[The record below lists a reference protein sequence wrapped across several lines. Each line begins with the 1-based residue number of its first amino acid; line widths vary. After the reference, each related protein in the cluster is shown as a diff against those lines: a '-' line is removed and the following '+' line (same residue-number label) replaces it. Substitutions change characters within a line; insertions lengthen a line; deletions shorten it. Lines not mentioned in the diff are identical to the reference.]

1 MEKVLLI
8 DGNSIMN
15 RAFYGIM
22 GNKMLTTKDGHY
34 TNAIY
39 GFLSIMFKNMEEV
52 EPTYMAIAFDSK
64 TAADTR
70 KKMYEGY
77 KKHRHAMPNELAEQ
91 MPVIKEILEAMNIKT
106 IEMADYEGDDILG
119 TLAKKFAHED
129 KDVYIL
135 SGDRD
140 LFQLIED
147 HITVRIPRTKMGKT
161 ETEIYTKEKVE
172 EEYGLEPIDLIEVK
186 ALMGDSS
193 DEIPGVPNVG
203 PKTGTSLIKQFKT
216 IANLYKALE
225 EGTVDLTSKLKD
237 TLIKNQDLAELS
249 KELGTINTKAPIKED
264 LEDVKIVDWDREKIA
279 EIFKRLN
286 FNRFIERFGL
296 DKEIN
301 VKKEAIKINVV
312 EKDVDELV
320 KDLNEAKD
328 ANDLAKDLNDLSKS
342 LDVTKNNDVEE
353 NDTGSKQTNG
363 IIDKNLI
370 FYFETTSSNDE
381 TRIIKKDILGIGIYE
396 KNENIIYTKL
406 NGKEDVLKLK
416 SIMEDAEINK
426 ISYNI
431 KEDYVLLKEYGIN
444 LMGIKYDADVAAY
457 ILNPTNTKHSI
468 KDIASQYL
476 DIDLDDLIPKK
487 EDMQLNMFDQ
497 VKDISNKEEV
507 GAYVYALNSL
517 YTITMQKMK
526 EDGSIKLFEEIEM
539 PLVRVLG
546 DMQFNGMFV
555 EKQELEKFGE
565 ELKDRLEKVKKEIYE
580 YAGEEFNINSTQ
592 QLGKILF
599 EKLKLTEPKKNK
611 KGYATDVETLEGIKH
626 EHPIVEK
633 VLGYRSLIKL
643 SSTYVD
649 GLIPFI
655 NPKDNR
661 IHAVFNQ
668 TITATG
674 RISCIDPNLQNLP
687 SHEGEGKNIKK
698 SFKAKDGYIYV
709 DADYSQIELR
719 VLAHIS
725 KDETMIEAFKNDEDI
740 HKQVASRVFGVPIT
754 KVTKEQRSN
763 AKAVNFGIIYG
774 ITAFG
779 LSQQLKI
786 GRKEAQNYIDNYL
799 KKYGG
804 IKIFMEDIVK
814 KAEEEGFVETAFG
827 RRRYVPELKSNNY
840 VVRQFGTRVAMN
852 TPIQGTAADIMKIAM
867 NKVFD
872 EIKNLDAKV
881 VLQVHDELILEVK
894 EDQKEQA
901 KEILKSSMEN
911 ATKLDVPLKVE
922 LSEGKTWFELK

>member
-52 EPTYMAIAFDSK
+52 KPSYMLIAFDSK
-64 TAADTR
+64 TAANTR

-77 KKHRHAMPNELAEQ
+77 KKHRHAMPEELAEQ
-91 MPVIKEILEAMNIKT
+91 MPVIKEVLNAMNIK
-106 IEMADYEGDDILG
+106 IVEMADYEGDDILG
-119 TLAKKFAHED
+119 TFAKKFARED

-140 LFQLIED
+140 IFQLIED

-161 ETEIYTKEKVE
+161 ETEIYTKAKVE
-172 EEYGLEPIDLIEVK
+172 EEYGLEPVDLIEVK

-225 EGTVDLTSKLKD
+225 DGTVDLTSKLKD

-249 KELGTINTKAPIKED
+249 KELGTINTNAPIKED
-264 LEDVKIVDWDREKIA
+264 LEDVKIVEWNREKVA
-279 EIFKRLN
+279 DIFKRLN

-296 DKEIN
+296 DKEIKA
-301 VKKEAIKINVV
+301 KKEAIKIDVI
-312 EKDVDELV
+312 EKNIDELV
-320 KDLNEAKD
+320 KE
-328 ANDLAKDLNDLSKS
+328 
-342 LDVTKNNDVEE
+342 V
-353 NDTGSKQTNG
+353 
-363 IIDKNLI
+363 DKTLI

-381 TRIIKKDILGIGIYE
+381 SRIIKKDILGIGIYG
-396 KNENIIYTKL
+396 KNGNIIYTKL
-406 NGKEDVLKLK
+406 NGKEDVLRLK
-416 SIMEDAEINK
+416 SLMEDADIGK

-444 LMGIKYDADVAAY
+444 MKGIKYDADVAAY
-457 ILNPTNTKHSI
+457 ILNPTNTKHNI

-476 DIDLDDLIPKK
+476 DIVLDDLIPKK
-487 EDMQLNMFDQ
+487 EDMQLNMFEQ

-517 YTITMQKMK
+517 YAITMQKMK

-555 EKQELEKFGE
+555 EKLEIEKIGK
-565 ELKDRLEKVKKEIYE
+565 ELKERLEKVKKEIYE

-611 KGYATDVETLEGIKH
+611 KGYSTAVETLEGIKN

-633 VLGYRSLIKL
+633 VLEYRGLIKL

-649 GLIPFI
+649 GLIIFI
-655 NPKDNR
+655 NPKDSR

-674 RISCIDPNLQNLP
+674 RISCTDPNLQNLP

-698 SFKAKDGYIYV
+698 SFKAKEGYVYI

-725 KDETMIEAFKNDEDI
+725 KDEAMIKAFNNDGDI
-740 HKQVASRVFGVPIT
+740 HREVASKVFGVPIT

-799 KKYGG
+799 KKYSG
-804 IKIFMEDIVK
+804 IKIFMEEIVK
-814 KAEEEGFVETAFG
+814 KASEEGLVETLFG

-872 EIKNLDAKV
+872 GIKDLDAKV

-894 EDQKEQA
+894 EEQKEQA

-911 ATKLDVPLKVE
+911 AAKLDVPLKVE

>member
-52 EPTYMAIAFDSK
+52 KPSYMLIAFDSK
-64 TAADTR
+64 TAANTR

-77 KKHRHAMPNELAEQ
+77 KKHRHAMPEELAEQ
-91 MPVIKEILEAMNIKT
+91 MPVIKEVLNAMNIK
-106 IEMADYEGDDILG
+106 IVEMADYEGDDILG
-119 TLAKKFAHED
+119 TFAKKFARED

-140 LFQLIED
+140 IFQLIED

-161 ETEIYTKEKVE
+161 ETEIYTKAKVE
-172 EEYGLEPIDLIEVK
+172 EEYGLEPVDLIEVK

-225 EGTVDLTSKLKD
+225 DGTVDLTSKLKD

-249 KELGTINTKAPIKED
+249 KELGTINTNAPIKED
-264 LEDVKIVDWDREKIA
+264 LEDVKIVEWNREKVA
-279 EIFKRLN
+279 DIFKRLN

-296 DKEIN
+296 DKEIK
-301 VKKEAIKINVV
+301 VKKEAIKINVI
-312 EKDVDELV
+312 EKNIDELV
-320 KDLNEAKD
+320 KE
-328 ANDLAKDLNDLSKS
+328 
-342 LDVTKNNDVEE
+342 V
-353 NDTGSKQTNG
+353 
-363 IIDKNLI
+363 DKTLI

-381 TRIIKKDILGIGIYE
+381 SKIIKKDILGIGIYG
-396 KNENIIYTKL
+396 KNGNIIYTKL

-416 SIMEDAEINK
+416 SLMENADIGK

-444 LMGIKYDADVAAY
+444 MKGIKYDADVAAY
-457 ILNPTNTKHSI
+457 ILNPTNTKHNI

-476 DIDLDDLIPKK
+476 DIVLDDLIPKK
-487 EDMQLNMFDQ
+487 EDMQLNMFEQ

-517 YTITMQKMK
+517 YAITMQKMK

-555 EKQELEKFGE
+555 EKLEIEKIGK
-565 ELKDRLEKVKKEIYE
+565 ELKERLEKVKKEIYE

-611 KGYATDVETLEGIKH
+611 KGYSTAVETLEGIKN

-633 VLGYRSLIKL
+633 VLEYRGLIKL

-649 GLIPFI
+649 GLIIFI
-655 NPKDNR
+655 NPKDSR

-674 RISCIDPNLQNLP
+674 RISCTDPNLQNLP

-698 SFKAKDGYIYV
+698 SFKAKEGYVYI

-725 KDETMIEAFKNDEDI
+725 KDEAMIKAFNNDGDI
-740 HKQVASRVFGVPIT
+740 HREVASKVFGVPIT

-799 KKYGG
+799 KKYSG
-804 IKIFMEDIVK
+804 IKIFMEEIVK
-814 KAEEEGFVETAFG
+814 KASEEGLVETLFG

-872 EIKNLDAKV
+872 GIKDLDAKV

-894 EDQKEQA
+894 EEQKEQA

-911 ATKLDVPLKVE
+911 AAKLDVPLKVE

>member
-52 EPTYMAIAFDSK
+52 KPSYMLIAFDSK
-64 TAADTR
+64 TAANTR

-77 KKHRHAMPNELAEQ
+77 KKHRHAMPEELAEQ
-91 MPVIKEILEAMNIKT
+91 MPVIKEVLNAMNIK
-106 IEMADYEGDDILG
+106 IVEMADYEGDDILG
-119 TLAKKFAHED
+119 TFAKKFARED

-140 LFQLIED
+140 IFQLIED

-161 ETEIYTKEKVE
+161 ETEIYTKAKVE
-172 EEYGLEPIDLIEVK
+172 EEYGLEPVDLIEVK

-225 EGTVDLTSKLKD
+225 DGTVDLTSKLKD

-249 KELGTINTKAPIKED
+249 KELGTINTNAPIKED
-264 LEDVKIVDWDREKIA
+264 LEDVKIVEWNREKVVD
-279 EIFKRLN
+279 IFKRLN

-296 DKEIN
+296 DKEIK
-301 VKKEAIKINVV
+301 VKKEAIKINVI
-312 EKDVDELV
+312 EKNIDELV
-320 KDLNEAKD
+320 KE
-328 ANDLAKDLNDLSKS
+328 
-342 LDVTKNNDVEE
+342 V
-353 NDTGSKQTNG
+353 
-363 IIDKNLI
+363 DKTLI

-381 TRIIKKDILGIGIYE
+381 SRIIKKDILGIGIYG
-396 KNENIIYTKL
+396 KNGNIIYTKL

-416 SIMEDAEINK
+416 SLMENADIGK

-444 LMGIKYDADVAAY
+444 MKGIKYDADVAAY
-457 ILNPTNTKHSI
+457 ILNPTNTKHNI

-476 DIDLDDLIPKK
+476 DIVLDDLIPKK
-487 EDMQLNMFDQ
+487 EDMQLNMFEQ

-517 YTITMQKMK
+517 YAITMQKMK

-555 EKQELEKFGE
+555 EKLEIEKIGK
-565 ELKDRLEKVKKEIYE
+565 ELKERLEKVKKEIYE

-611 KGYATDVETLEGIKH
+611 KGYSTAVETLEGIKN

-633 VLGYRSLIKL
+633 VLEYRGLIKL

-649 GLIPFI
+649 GLIIFI
-655 NPKDNR
+655 NPKDSR

-674 RISCIDPNLQNLP
+674 RISCTDPNLQNLP

-698 SFKAKDGYIYV
+698 SFKAKEGYVYI

-725 KDETMIEAFKNDEDI
+725 KDEAMIKAFNNDGDI
-740 HKQVASRVFGVPIT
+740 HREVASKVFGVPIT

-799 KKYGG
+799 KKYSG
-804 IKIFMEDIVK
+804 IKIFMEEIVK
-814 KAEEEGFVETAFG
+814 KASEEGLVETLFG

-872 EIKNLDAKV
+872 GIKDLDAKV

-894 EDQKEQA
+894 EEQKEQA

>member
-52 EPTYMAIAFDSK
+52 KPSYMLIAFDSK
-64 TAADTR
+64 TAANTR

-77 KKHRHAMPNELAEQ
+77 KKHRHAMPEELAEQ
-91 MPVIKEILEAMNIKT
+91 MPVIKEVLNAMNIK
-106 IEMADYEGDDILG
+106 IVEMADYEGDDILG
-119 TLAKKFAHED
+119 TFAKKFARED

-140 LFQLIED
+140 IFQLIED

-161 ETEIYTKEKVE
+161 ETEIYTKAKVE
-172 EEYGLEPIDLIEVK
+172 EEYGLEPVDLIEVK

-225 EGTVDLTSKLKD
+225 DGTVDLTSKLKD

-249 KELGTINTKAPIKED
+249 KELGTINTNAPIKED
-264 LEDVKIVDWDREKIA
+264 LEDVKIVEWNREKVVD
-279 EIFKRLN
+279 IFKRLN

-296 DKEIN
+296 DKEIKA
-301 VKKEAIKINVV
+301 KKEAIKIDVI
-312 EKDVDELV
+312 EKNIDELV
-320 KDLNEAKD
+320 KE
-328 ANDLAKDLNDLSKS
+328 
-342 LDVTKNNDVEE
+342 V
-353 NDTGSKQTNG
+353 
-363 IIDKNLI
+363 DKTLI

-381 TRIIKKDILGIGIYE
+381 SKIIKKDILGIGIYG
-396 KNENIIYTKL
+396 KNGNIIYTKL

-416 SIMEDAEINK
+416 SLMENADIGK

-444 LMGIKYDADVAAY
+444 MKGIKYDADVAAY
-457 ILNPTNTKHSI
+457 ILNPTNTKHNI

-476 DIDLDDLIPKK
+476 DIVLDDLIPKK
-487 EDMQLNMFDQ
+487 EDMQLNMFEQ

-517 YTITMQKMK
+517 YAITMQKMK

-555 EKQELEKFGE
+555 EKLEIEKIGK
-565 ELKDRLEKVKKEIYE
+565 ELKERLEKVKKEIYE

-611 KGYATDVETLEGIKH
+611 KGYSTAVETLEGIKN

-633 VLGYRSLIKL
+633 VLEYRGLIKL

-649 GLIPFI
+649 GLIIFI
-655 NPKDNR
+655 NPKDSR

-674 RISCIDPNLQNLP
+674 RISCTDPNLQNLP

-698 SFKAKDGYIYV
+698 SFKVKEGYVYI

-725 KDETMIEAFKNDEDI
+725 KDEAMIKAFNNDGDI
-740 HKQVASRVFGVPIT
+740 HREVASKVFGVPIT

-799 KKYGG
+799 KKYSG
-804 IKIFMEDIVK
+804 IKIFMEEIVK
-814 KAEEEGFVETAFG
+814 KASEEGFVETLFG

-872 EIKNLDAKV
+872 GIKDLDAKV

-894 EDQKEQA
+894 EEQKEQA

>member
-52 EPTYMAIAFDSK
+52 KPSYMLIAFDSK
-64 TAADTR
+64 TAANTR

-77 KKHRHAMPNELAEQ
+77 KKHRHAMPEELAEQ
-91 MPVIKEILEAMNIKT
+91 MPVIKEVLNAMNIK
-106 IEMADYEGDDILG
+106 IVEMADYEGDDILG
-119 TLAKKFAHED
+119 TFAKKFARED

-140 LFQLIED
+140 IFQLIED

-161 ETEIYTKEKVE
+161 ETEIYTKAKVE
-172 EEYGLEPIDLIEVK
+172 EEYGLEPVDLIEVK

-225 EGTVDLTSKLKD
+225 DGTVDLTSKLKD

-249 KELGTINTKAPIKED
+249 KELGTINTNAPIKED
-264 LEDVKIVDWDREKIA
+264 LEDVKIVEWNREKVVD
-279 EIFKRLN
+279 IFKRLN

-296 DKEIN
+296 DKEIKA
-301 VKKEAIKINVV
+301 KKEAIKIDVI
-312 EKDVDELV
+312 EKNIDELV
-320 KDLNEAKD
+320 KE
-328 ANDLAKDLNDLSKS
+328 
-342 LDVTKNNDVEE
+342 V
-353 NDTGSKQTNG
+353 
-363 IIDKNLI
+363 DKTLI

-381 TRIIKKDILGIGIYE
+381 SRIINKDILGIGIYG
-396 KNENIIYTKL
+396 KNGNIIYTKL

-416 SIMEDAEINK
+416 SLMENADIGK

-444 LMGIKYDADVAAY
+444 MKGIKYDADVAAY
-457 ILNPTNTKHSI
+457 ILNPTNTKHNI

-476 DIDLDDLIPKK
+476 DIVLDDLIPKK
-487 EDMQLNMFDQ
+487 EDMQLNMFEQ

-517 YTITMQKMK
+517 YAITMQKMK

-555 EKQELEKFGE
+555 EKLEIEKIGK
-565 ELKDRLEKVKKEIYE
+565 ELKERLEKVKKEIYE

-611 KGYATDVETLEGIKH
+611 KGYSTAVETLEGIKN

-633 VLGYRSLIKL
+633 VLEYRGLIKL

-649 GLIPFI
+649 GLIIFI
-655 NPKDNR
+655 NPKDSR

-674 RISCIDPNLQNLP
+674 RISCTDPNLQNLP

-698 SFKAKDGYIYV
+698 SFKAKEGYVYI

-725 KDETMIEAFKNDEDI
+725 KDEAMIKAFNNDGDI
-740 HKQVASRVFGVPIT
+740 HREVASKVFGVPIT

-799 KKYGG
+799 KKYSG
-804 IKIFMEDIVK
+804 IKIFMEEIVK
-814 KAEEEGFVETAFG
+814 KASEEGLVETLFG

-872 EIKNLDAKV
+872 GIKDLDAKV

-894 EDQKEQA
+894 EEQKEQA

>member
-77 KKHRHAMPNELAEQ
+77 KQHRHAMPNELAEQ
-91 MPVIKEILEAMNIKT
+91 MPVIKEVLTAMNIKI

-172 EEYGLEPIDLIEVK
+172 EEYGLDPIDLIEVK

-225 EGTVDLTSKLKD
+225 EGTVDLTLKLKD

-249 KELGTINTKAPIKED
+249 KELGTINTKAPIRED
-264 LEDVKIVDWDREKIA
+264 LEDVKIVDWDREKVA

-301 VKKEAIKINVV
+301 AKKEAIKINVI
-312 EKDVDELV
+312 EKDIDELV
-320 KDLNEAKD
+320 KDLNEA
-328 ANDLAKDLNDLSKS
+328 
-342 LDVTKNNDVEE
+342 
-353 NDTGSKQTNG
+353 
-363 IIDKNLI
+363 KNLI

-381 TRIIKKDILGIGIYE
+381 KRIIKKDILGIGIYE
-396 KNENIIYTKL
+396 KNGNIIYTKL

-416 SIMEDAEINK
+416 SIMEDADISK

-555 EKQELEKFGE
+555 EKQELEKFGK
-565 ELKDRLEKVKKEIYE
+565 ELKERLEKVKEEIYE

-633 VLGYRSLIKL
+633 VLEYRSLIKL

-674 RISCIDPNLQNLP
+674 RISCTDPNLQNLP

>member
-52 EPTYMAIAFDSK
+52 KPSYMLIAFDSK
-64 TAADTR
+64 TAANTR

-77 KKHRHAMPNELAEQ
+77 KKHRHAMPEELAEQ
-91 MPVIKEILEAMNIKT
+91 MPVIKEVLNAMNIK
-106 IEMADYEGDDILG
+106 IVEMADYEGDDILG
-119 TLAKKFAHED
+119 TFAKKFARED

-140 LFQLIED
+140 IFQLIED

-161 ETEIYTKEKVE
+161 ETEIYTKAKVE
-172 EEYGLEPIDLIEVK
+172 EEYGLEPVDLIEVK

-225 EGTVDLTSKLKD
+225 DGTVDLTSKLKD

-249 KELGTINTKAPIKED
+249 KELGTINTNAPIKED
-264 LEDVKIVDWDREKIA
+264 LEDVKIVEWNREKVVD
-279 EIFKRLN
+279 IFKRLN

-296 DKEIN
+296 DKEIKA
-301 VKKEAIKINVV
+301 KKEAIKINVI
-312 EKDVDELV
+312 EKNIDELV
-320 KDLNEAKD
+320 KE
-328 ANDLAKDLNDLSKS
+328 
-342 LDVTKNNDVEE
+342 V
-353 NDTGSKQTNG
+353 
-363 IIDKNLI
+363 DKTLI

-381 TRIIKKDILGIGIYE
+381 SRIIKKDILGIGIYG
-396 KNENIIYTKL
+396 KNGNIIYTKL

-416 SIMEDAEINK
+416 SLMENADIGK

-444 LMGIKYDADVAAY
+444 MKGIKYDADVAAY
-457 ILNPTNTKHSI
+457 ILNPTNTKHNI

-476 DIDLDDLIPKK
+476 DIVLDDLIPKK
-487 EDMQLNMFDQ
+487 EDMQLNMFEQ

-517 YTITMQKMK
+517 YAITMQKMK

-555 EKQELEKFGE
+555 EKLEIEKIGK
-565 ELKDRLEKVKKEIYE
+565 ELKERLEKVKKEIYE

-611 KGYATDVETLEGIKH
+611 KGYSTAVETLEGIKN

-633 VLGYRSLIKL
+633 VLEYRGLIKL

-649 GLIPFI
+649 GLIIFI
-655 NPKDNR
+655 NPKDSR

-674 RISCIDPNLQNLP
+674 RISCTDPNLQNLP

-698 SFKAKDGYIYV
+698 SFKAKEGYVYI

-725 KDETMIEAFKNDEDI
+725 KDEAMIKAFNNDGDI
-740 HKQVASRVFGVPIT
+740 HREVASKVFGVPIT

-799 KKYGG
+799 KKYSG
-804 IKIFMEDIVK
+804 IKIFMEEIVK
-814 KAEEEGFVETAFG
+814 KASEEGLVETLFG

-872 EIKNLDAKV
+872 GIKDLDAKV

-894 EDQKEQA
+894 EEQKEQA

-911 ATKLDVPLKVE
+911 AAKLDVPLKVE

>member
-22 GNKMLTTKDGHY
+22 GNKMLATKDGHY

-91 MPVIKEILEAMNIKT
+91 MPVIKEVLQDMNIKI

-119 TLAKKFAHED
+119 TLAKKFAHEG

-161 ETEIYTKEKVE
+161 ETEIYTKAKVE

-216 IANLYKALE
+216 IANLYKALQD
-225 EGTVDLTSKLKD
+225 GTVDLTSKLKD

-249 KELGTINTKAPIKED
+249 KKLGTINTKAPIKED
-264 LEDVKIVDWDREKIA
+264 LEDVKIVDWDREKVA
-279 EIFKRLN
+279 DIFKKLN

-296 DKEIN
+296 DKEIKA
-301 VKKEAIKINVV
+301 KKEAIKINVI
-312 EKDVDELV
+312 EKNIDELV
-320 KDLNEAKD
+320 QELNEAKNSD
-328 ANDLAKDLNDLSKS
+328 DLAENLAATKNSNDLAENLAA
-342 LDVTKNNDVEE
+342 TKNSD
-353 NDTGSKQTNG
+353 
-363 IIDKNLI
+363 LI
-370 FYFETTSSNDE
+370 FYFETSSSNDE
-381 TRIIKKDILGIGIYE
+381 SRIIKKDILGIGIYE
-396 KNENIIYTKL
+396 ENGNIIYTKL
-406 NGKEDVLKLK
+406 NGKDDVLKLK
-416 SIMEDAEINK
+416 SIMENKKVGK

-444 LMGIKYDADVAAY
+444 MQGIKYDADVAAY
-457 ILNPTNTKHSI
+457 ILNPTNTKHNI

-517 YTITMQKMK
+517 YSITMKKMQ

-555 EKQELEKFGE
+555 EKQEIEKFGK
-565 ELKDRLEKVKKEIYE
+565 ELKERLEKVKKEIYE

-633 VLGYRSLIKL
+633 VLEYRSLIKL

-649 GLIPFI
+649 GLIAFI
-655 NPKDNR
+655 NPKDSR

-674 RISCIDPNLQNLP
+674 RISCTDPNLQNLP

-698 SFKAKDGYIYV
+698 SFKAKDGYVYV

-725 KDETMIEAFKNDEDI
+725 KDETMIKAFNNDEDI
-740 HKQVASRVFGVPIT
+740 HREVASKVFGVPIT

-786 GRKEAQNYIDNYL
+786 GRKEAQNYINSYL

-804 IKIFMEDIVK
+804 IKEFMEGIVK
-814 KAEEEGFVETAFG
+814 KAEEEGFVETLFG

-872 EIKNLDAKV
+872 GIKDLDAKV

-894 EDQKEQA
+894 EEQKEQA
-901 KEILKSSMEN
+901 KQILQSSMEN
-911 ATKLDVPLKVE
+911 AAKLDVPLKVE
-922 LSEGKTWFELK
+922 LSEGKTWFDLK

>member
-22 GNKMLTTKDGHY
+22 GNKMLTTKDGTY

-39 GFLSIMFKNMEEV
+39 GFLSIMFKNIEEV

-64 TAADTR
+64 TAANVR
-70 KKMYEGY
+70 KNLYDGY
-77 KKHRHAMPNELAEQ
+77 KKHRHAMPEELAQQ
-91 MPVIKEILEAMNIKT
+91 MPIIKEILEAMNIKI

-119 TLAKKFAHED
+119 TLSKKFAKEN

-172 EEYGLEPIDLIEVK
+172 EEYGIEPIDLIEVK

-216 IANLYKALE
+216 IENLYKALE

-237 TLIKNQDLAELS
+237 TLIKNKDLAELS
-249 KELGTINTKAPIKED
+249 KELGTIKINAPIKED
-264 LEDVKIVDWDREKIA
+264 LGDIKIVEWDRKKVA
-279 EIFKRLN
+279 DIFKKLN
-286 FNRFIERFGL
+286 FNRFIDRFSL
-296 DKEIN
+296 NKELEE
-301 VKKEAIKINVV
+301 KRSEIKINVV
-312 EKDVDELV
+312 EKGID
-320 KDLNEAKD
+320 DLINEIKI
-328 ANDLAKDLNDLSKS
+328 LI
-342 LDVTKNNDVEE
+342 E
-353 NDTGSKQTNG
+353 
-363 IIDKNLI
+363 DKLI
-370 FYFETTSSNDE
+370 FYFETTASKDE
-381 TRIIKKDILGIGIYE
+381 SRIIKKDILGIGIYE
-396 KNENIIYTKL
+396 KNGNIIYTKL
-406 NGKEDVLKLK
+406 SNIEDILKLK
-416 SIMEDAEINK
+416 DIMENENISK

-444 LMGIKYDADVAAY
+444 IKGIKYDADVAAY
-457 ILNPTNTKHSI
+457 ILNPTNTKHTI
-468 KDIASQYL
+468 KDITIQYL
-476 DIDLDDLIPKK
+476 DIDLDELIPKK
-487 EDMQLNMFDQ
+487 EDTQLNFFEQ

-507 GAYVYALNSL
+507 GAYVYALNKL
-517 YTITMQKMK
+517 YDVTMEKMQN
-526 EDGSIKLFEEIEM
+526 DGSIKLFEEIEM
-539 PLVRVLG
+539 PLTYVLG

-555 EKQELEKFGE
+555 EKSELEKFGK
-565 ELKDRLEKVKKEIYE
+565 ELKERLSNLTKEIYDL
-580 YAGEEFNINSTQ
+580 AGEEFNVNSTQ

-611 KGYATDVETLEGIKH
+611 KGYATDVETLEGIKD
-626 EHPIVEK
+626 EHPIVQK
-633 VLGYRSLIKL
+633 VLDYRGLIKL

-674 RISCIDPNLQNLP
+674 RISCTDPNLQNLP
-687 SHEGEGKNIKK
+687 SHDGEGKNIKK
-698 SFKAKDGYIYV
+698 SFKAKEGYVFI

-719 VLAHIS
+719 VLSHIA

-740 HKQVASRVFGVPIT
+740 HKQVASKVFGVPMA
-754 KVTKEQRSN
+754 KVTKEQRSR

-799 KKYGG
+799 KKYSG
-804 IKIFMEDIVK
+804 IKIFMEDIVN
-814 KAEEEGFVETAFG
+814 KAKEEGFVETLFG

-872 EIKNLDAKV
+872 GIKDLNAKV

-894 EDQKEQA
+894 EEQKEKA
-901 KEILKSSMEN
+901 KEILKNSMEN
-911 ATKLDVPLKVE
+911 AVKLDVPLKVE
-922 LSEGKTWFELK
+922 LSEAKTWFDIK

>member
-22 GNKMLTTKDGHY
+22 GNKMLATKDGHY

-91 MPVIKEILEAMNIKT
+91 MPVIKEVLQDMNIKI

-161 ETEIYTKEKVE
+161 ETEIYTKAKVE

-216 IANLYKALE
+216 IANLYKALQD
-225 EGTVDLTSKLKD
+225 GTVDLTSKLKD

-249 KELGTINTKAPIKED
+249 KKLGTINTKAPIKED
-264 LEDVKIVDWDREKIA
+264 LEDVKIVDWDREKVA
-279 EIFKRLN
+279 DIFKKLN

-296 DKEIN
+296 DKEIKA
-301 VKKEAIKINVV
+301 KKEAIKINVI
-312 EKDVDELV
+312 EKNIDELV
-320 KDLNEAKD
+320 QELNEAKNSD
-328 ANDLAKDLNDLSKS
+328 DLAENLAATKNSNDLAENLAA
-342 LDVTKNNDVEE
+342 TKNSD
-353 NDTGSKQTNG
+353 
-363 IIDKNLI
+363 LI
-370 FYFETTSSNDE
+370 FYFETSSSNDE
-381 TRIIKKDILGIGIYE
+381 SRIIKKDILGIGIYE
-396 KNENIIYTKL
+396 ENGNIIYTKL
-406 NGKEDVLKLK
+406 NGKDDVLKLK
-416 SIMEDAEINK
+416 SIMENKKVGK

-444 LMGIKYDADVAAY
+444 MQGIKYDADVAAY
-457 ILNPTNTKHSI
+457 ILNPTNTKHNI

-476 DIDLDDLIPKK
+476 DIDLNDLIPKK

-517 YTITMQKMK
+517 YSITMKKMQ

-555 EKQELEKFGE
+555 EKQEIEKFGK
-565 ELKDRLEKVKKEIYE
+565 ELKERLEKVKKEIYD

-633 VLGYRSLIKL
+633 VLEYRSLIKL

-649 GLIPFI
+649 GLIAFI
-655 NPKDNR
+655 NPKDSR

-674 RISCIDPNLQNLP
+674 RISCTDPNLQNLP

-698 SFKAKDGYIYV
+698 SFKAKDGYVYV

-725 KDETMIEAFKNDEDI
+725 KDETMIKAFNNDEDI
-740 HKQVASRVFGVPIT
+740 HREVASKVFGVPIT

-786 GRKEAQNYIDNYL
+786 GRKEAQNYINSYL

-804 IKIFMEDIVK
+804 IKEFMEGIVK
-814 KAEEEGFVETAFG
+814 KAEEEGFVETLFG

-872 EIKNLDAKV
+872 GIKDLDAKV

-894 EDQKEQA
+894 EEQKEQA
-901 KEILKSSMEN
+901 KQILQSSMEN
-911 ATKLDVPLKVE
+911 AAKLDVPLKVE
-922 LSEGKTWFELK
+922 LSEGKTWFDLK

>member
-52 EPTYMAIAFDSK
+52 KPSYMLIAFDSK
-64 TAADTR
+64 TAANTR

-77 KKHRHAMPNELAEQ
+77 KKHRHAMPEELAEQ
-91 MPVIKEILEAMNIKT
+91 MPVIKEVLNAMNIK
-106 IEMADYEGDDILG
+106 IVEMADYEGDDILG
-119 TLAKKFAHED
+119 TFAKKFARED

-140 LFQLIED
+140 IFQLIED

-161 ETEIYTKEKVE
+161 ETEIYTKAKIE
-172 EEYGLEPIDLIEVK
+172 EEYGLEPVDLIEVK

-225 EGTVDLTSKLKD
+225 DGTVDLTSKLKD

-249 KELGTINTKAPIKED
+249 KELGTINTNAPIKED
-264 LEDVKIVDWDREKIA
+264 LEDVKIVEWNREKVVD
-279 EIFKRLN
+279 IFKRLN

-296 DKEIN
+296 DKEIKA
-301 VKKEAIKINVV
+301 KKEAIKIDVI
-312 EKDVDELV
+312 EKNIDELV
-320 KDLNEAKD
+320 KE
-328 ANDLAKDLNDLSKS
+328 
-342 LDVTKNNDVEE
+342 V
-353 NDTGSKQTNG
+353 
-363 IIDKNLI
+363 DKTLI

-381 TRIIKKDILGIGIYE
+381 SRIIKKDIFGIGIYG
-396 KNENIIYTKL
+396 KNGNIIYTKL

-416 SIMEDAEINK
+416 SLMENADIGK

-444 LMGIKYDADVAAY
+444 MKGIKYDADVAAY
-457 ILNPTNTKHSI
+457 ILNPTNTKHNI

-476 DIDLDDLIPKK
+476 DIVLDDLIPKK
-487 EDMQLNMFDQ
+487 EDMQLNMFEQ

-517 YTITMQKMK
+517 YAITMQKMK

-555 EKQELEKFGE
+555 EKLEIEKIGK
-565 ELKDRLEKVKKEIYE
+565 ELKERLEKVKKEIYE

-611 KGYATDVETLEGIKH
+611 KGYSTAVETLEGIKN

-633 VLGYRSLIKL
+633 VLEYRGLIKL

-649 GLIPFI
+649 GLIIFI
-655 NPKDNR
+655 NPKDSR

-674 RISCIDPNLQNLP
+674 RISCTDPNLQNLP

-698 SFKAKDGYIYV
+698 SFKAKEGYVYI

-725 KDETMIEAFKNDEDI
+725 KDEAMIKAFNNDGDI
-740 HKQVASRVFGVPIT
+740 HREVASKVFGVPIT

-799 KKYGG
+799 KKYSG
-804 IKIFMEDIVK
+804 IKIFMEEIVK
-814 KAEEEGFVETAFG
+814 KASEEGFVETLFG

-872 EIKNLDAKV
+872 GIKDLDAKV

-894 EDQKEQA
+894 EEQKEQA

>member
-22 GNKMLTTKDGHY
+22 GNKMLATKDGHY

-91 MPVIKEILEAMNIKT
+91 MPVIKEVLQDMNIKI

-119 TLAKKFAHED
+119 TLAKKFAHEG

-161 ETEIYTKEKVE
+161 ETEIYTKAKVE

-216 IANLYKALE
+216 IANLYKALQD
-225 EGTVDLTSKLKD
+225 GTVDLTSKLKD

-249 KELGTINTKAPIKED
+249 KKLGTINTKAPIKED
-264 LEDVKIVDWDREKIA
+264 LEDVKIVDWDREKVA
-279 EIFKRLN
+279 DIFKKLN

-296 DKEIN
+296 DKEIKA
-301 VKKEAIKINVV
+301 KKEAIKINVI
-312 EKDVDELV
+312 EKNIDELV
-320 KDLNEAKD
+320 QELNEAKNSD
-328 ANDLAKDLNDLSKS
+328 DLAENLAATKNSNDLAENLAA
-342 LDVTKNNDVEE
+342 TKNSD
-353 NDTGSKQTNG
+353 
-363 IIDKNLI
+363 LI
-370 FYFETTSSNDE
+370 FYFETSSSNDE
-381 TRIIKKDILGIGIYE
+381 SRIIKKDILGIGIYE
-396 KNENIIYTKL
+396 ENGNIIYTKL
-406 NGKEDVLKLK
+406 NGKDDVLKLK
-416 SIMEDAEINK
+416 SIMENKKVGK

-444 LMGIKYDADVAAY
+444 MQGIKYDADVAAY
-457 ILNPTNTKHSI
+457 ILNPTNTKHNI

-517 YTITMQKMK
+517 YSITMKKMQ

-555 EKQELEKFGE
+555 EKQEIEKFGKE
-565 ELKDRLEKVKKEIYE
+565 RLEKVKKEIYE

-633 VLGYRSLIKL
+633 VLEYRSLIKL

-649 GLIPFI
+649 GLIAFI
-655 NPKDNR
+655 NPKDSR

-674 RISCIDPNLQNLP
+674 RISCTDPNLQNLP

-698 SFKAKDGYIYV
+698 SFKAKDGYVYV

-725 KDETMIEAFKNDEDI
+725 KDETMIKAFNNDEDI
-740 HKQVASRVFGVPIT
+740 HREVASKVFGVPIT

-804 IKIFMEDIVK
+804 IKTFMDNIVK
-814 KAEEEGFVETAFG
+814 KAEEEGFVETLFG

-872 EIKNLDAKV
+872 GIKDLDAKV

-894 EDQKEQA
+894 EEQKEQA
-901 KEILKSSMEN
+901 KQILQSSMEN
-911 ATKLDVPLKVE
+911 AAKLDVPLKVE

>member
-8 DGNSIMN
+8 DGNSMMN

-22 GNKMLTTKDGHY
+22 GNKMLTTKDGTY

-39 GFLSIMFKNMEEV
+39 GFLSIMFKNIEEV

-64 TAADTR
+64 TAANVR
-70 KKMYEGY
+70 KNLYDGY
-77 KKHRHAMPNELAEQ
+77 KKHRHAMPEELAQQ
-91 MPVIKEILEAMNIKT
+91 MPIIKEILEAMNIKI

-119 TLAKKFAHED
+119 TLSKKFAKEN

-216 IANLYKALE
+216 IENLYKALE

-237 TLIKNQDLAELS
+237 TLIKNKDLAELS
-249 KELGTINTKAPIKED
+249 KELGTIKINAPIKED
-264 LEDVKIVDWDREKIA
+264 LEAIKIVEWDRKKVA
-279 EIFKRLN
+279 DIFKKLN
-286 FNRFIERFGL
+286 FNRFIDRFSL
-296 DKEIN
+296 NKELEE
-301 VKKEAIKINVV
+301 KKSEIKINVV
-312 EKDVDELV
+312 EKGID
-320 KDLNEAKD
+320 DLINEIKI
-328 ANDLAKDLNDLSKS
+328 LI
-342 LDVTKNNDVEE
+342 E
-353 NDTGSKQTNG
+353 
-363 IIDKNLI
+363 DKLI
-370 FYFETTSSNDE
+370 FYFETTASKDE
-381 TRIIKKDILGIGIYE
+381 SRIIKKDILGIGIYE
-396 KNENIIYTKL
+396 KNGNIIYTKL
-406 NGKEDVLKLK
+406 SNAQDILKLK
-416 SIMEDAEINK
+416 DIMENESISK

-444 LMGIKYDADVAAY
+444 IKGIKYDADVASY
-457 ILNPTNTKHSI
+457 ILNPTNTKHTI
-468 KDIASQYL
+468 KDIAMQYL
-476 DIDLDDLIPKK
+476 DIDLDELIPKK
-487 EDMQLNMFDQ
+487 EDTQLNIFEQ

-507 GAYVYALNSL
+507 GAYVYALNKL
-517 YTITMQKMK
+517 YDVTMEKMQN
-526 EDGSIKLFEEIEM
+526 DGSIKLFEEIEM
-539 PLVRVLG
+539 PLTYVLG

-555 EKQELEKFGE
+555 EKSELEKFGK
-565 ELKDRLEKVKKEIYE
+565 ELKERLSNLTKDIYDL
-580 YAGEEFNINSTQ
+580 AGEEFNVNSTQ

-611 KGYATDVETLEGIKH
+611 KGYATDVETLEGIKD
-626 EHPIVEK
+626 EHPIVQK
-633 VLGYRSLIKL
+633 VLEYRGLIKL

-674 RISCIDPNLQNLP
+674 RISCTDPNLQNLP

-698 SFKAKDGYIYV
+698 SFKAKEGYVFV

-719 VLAHIS
+719 VLSHIA

-740 HKQVASRVFGVPIT
+740 HKQVASKVFGVPMA
-754 KVTKEQRSN
+754 KVTKEQRSR

-799 KKYGG
+799 KKYSG
-804 IKIFMEDIVK
+804 IKIFMEDIVN
-814 KAEEEGFVETAFG
+814 KAKEEGFVETLFG

-872 EIKNLDAKV
+872 GIKDLDAKV

-894 EDQKEQA
+894 EEQKEKA
-901 KEILKSSMEN
+901 KEILKNSMEN
-911 ATKLDVPLKVE
+911 AVKLDVPLKVE
-922 LSEGKTWFELK
+922 LSEAKTWFDIK

>member
-52 EPTYMAIAFDSK
+52 KPSYMLIAFDSK
-64 TAADTR
+64 TAANTR

-77 KKHRHAMPNELAEQ
+77 KKHRHAMPEELAEQ
-91 MPVIKEILEAMNIKT
+91 MPVIKEVLNAMNIK
-106 IEMADYEGDDILG
+106 IVEMADYEGDDILG
-119 TLAKKFAHED
+119 TFAKKFARED

-140 LFQLIED
+140 IFQLIED

-161 ETEIYTKEKVE
+161 ETEIYTKAKVE
-172 EEYGLEPIDLIEVK
+172 EEYGLEPVDLIEVK

-225 EGTVDLTSKLKD
+225 DGTVDLTSKLKD

-249 KELGTINTKAPIKED
+249 KELGTINTNAPIKED
-264 LEDVKIVDWDREKIA
+264 LEDVKIVEWNREKVVD
-279 EIFKRLN
+279 IFKRLN

-296 DKEIN
+296 DKEIKA
-301 VKKEAIKINVV
+301 KKEAIKINVI
-312 EKDVDELV
+312 EKNIDELV
-320 KDLNEAKD
+320 KE
-328 ANDLAKDLNDLSKS
+328 
-342 LDVTKNNDVEE
+342 V
-353 NDTGSKQTNG
+353 
-363 IIDKNLI
+363 DKTLI

-381 TRIIKKDILGIGIYE
+381 SRIINKDILGIGIYG
-396 KNENIIYTKL
+396 KNGNIIYTKL

-416 SIMEDAEINK
+416 SLMENADIGK

-444 LMGIKYDADVAAY
+444 MKSIKYDADVAAY
-457 ILNPTNTKHSI
+457 ILNPTNTKHNI

-476 DIDLDDLIPKK
+476 DIVLDDLIPKK
-487 EDMQLNMFDQ
+487 EDMQLNMFEQ

-517 YTITMQKMK
+517 YAITMQKMK

-555 EKQELEKFGE
+555 EKLEIEKIGK
-565 ELKDRLEKVKKEIYE
+565 ELKERLEKVKKEIYE

-611 KGYATDVETLEGIKH
+611 KGYSTAVETLEGIKN

-633 VLGYRSLIKL
+633 VLEYRGLIKL

-649 GLIPFI
+649 GLIIFI
-655 NPKDNR
+655 NPKDSR

-674 RISCIDPNLQNLP
+674 RISCTDPNLQNLP

-698 SFKAKDGYIYV
+698 SFKAKEGYVYI

-725 KDETMIEAFKNDEDI
+725 KDEAMIKAFNNDGDI
-740 HKQVASRVFGVPIT
+740 HREVASKVFGVPIT

-799 KKYGG
+799 KKYSG
-804 IKIFMEDIVK
+804 IKIFMEEIVK
-814 KAEEEGFVETAFG
+814 KASEEGLVETLFG

-872 EIKNLDAKV
+872 GIKDLDAKV

-894 EDQKEQA
+894 EEQKEQA

-911 ATKLDVPLKVE
+911 AAKLDVPLKVE

>member
-52 EPTYMAIAFDSK
+52 EPTYMLIAFDSK

-77 KKHRHAMPNELAEQ
+77 KKHRHSMPNELAEQ
-91 MPVIKEILEAMNIKT
+91 MPIIKEILTAMNIKV
-106 IEMADYEGDDILG
+106 IEMPDYEGDDILG
-119 TLAKKFAHED
+119 TLAKRFAHKD

-216 IANLYKALE
+216 IANLYKALH
-225 EGTVDLTSKLKD
+225 EGTIELTSKLKD

-249 KELGTINTKAPIKED
+249 KELGTININAPIKED
-264 LEDVKIVDWDREKIA
+264 LEDVKIVDWDREKVA
-279 EIFKRLN
+279 EIFKRIN
-286 FNRFIERFGL
+286 FNRFIERFNL

-301 VKKEAIKINVV
+301 AKKEAIKINVI
-312 EKDVDELV
+312 EKSIDELV
-320 KDLNEAKD
+320 SFID
-328 ANDLAKDLNDLSKS
+328 
-342 LDVTKNNDVEE
+342 E
-353 NDTGSKQTNG
+353 N
-363 IIDKNLI
+363 LV
-370 FYFETTSSNDE
+370 FYLETTSSNDE
-381 TRIIKKDILGIGIYE
+381 SRIIKKDILGIGIYE
-396 KNENIIYTKL
+396 KNGNIIYTKL
-406 NGKEDVLKLK
+406 NGKEDILKLK
-416 SIMEDAEINK
+416 NVMENKSINK

-431 KEDYVLLKEYGIN
+431 KEDYVLLKEYEIN
-444 LMGIKYDADVAAY
+444 MQGIKYDADIAVY
-457 ILNPTNTKHSI
+457 ILNPTNTKHNI

-487 EDMQLNMFDQ
+487 EDMQLNMFEQ

-507 GAYVYALNSL
+507 GAFVYALNSL
-517 YTITMQKMK
+517 YTITMKKMR

-546 DMQFNGMFV
+546 DMQFNGMKTQ
-555 EKQELEKFGE
+555 KQEIENFGK
-565 ELKDRLEKVKKEIYE
+565 ELKERLEKVKKEIYE

-633 VLGYRSLIKL
+633 VLEYRSLIKL

-649 GLIPFI
+649 GLIVFI
-655 NPKDNR
+655 NPKDSR

-674 RISCIDPNLQNLP
+674 RISCTDPNLQNLP

-698 SFKAKDGYIYV
+698 SFKAKEGYVYI

-725 KDETMIEAFKNDEDI
+725 KDETMIKAFKNDEDI
-740 HKQVASRVFGVPIT
+740 HREVASKVFGVPIT

-786 GRKEAQNYIDNYL
+786 GRKEAQSYIDNYL

-804 IKIFMEDIVK
+804 IKEFMDGIVK
-814 KAEEEGFVETAFG
+814 KAEEEGFVETLFG

-872 EIKNLDAKV
+872 GLKGLDAKV

-894 EDQKEQA
+894 EEQKEKA

-911 ATKLDVPLKVE
+911 AVKLDVPLKVE

>member
-8 DGNSIMN
+8 DGNSMMN

-22 GNKMLTTKDGHY
+22 GNKMLTTKDGTY

-39 GFLSIMFKNMEEV
+39 GFLSIMFKNIEEV

-64 TAADTR
+64 TAANVR
-70 KKMYEGY
+70 KNLYDGY
-77 KKHRHAMPNELAEQ
+77 KKHRHAMPEELAQQ
-91 MPVIKEILEAMNIKT
+91 MPIIKEILNDMNIKI

-119 TLAKKFAHED
+119 TLAKKFAKEN

-140 LFQLIED
+140 LFQLIEE

-216 IANLYKALE
+216 VANLYKALE

-237 TLIKNQDLAELS
+237 TLIKNKDLAELS
-249 KELGTINTKAPIKED
+249 KELGTIKINAPIKED
-264 LEDVKIVDWDREKIA
+264 LEDVKIVDWDRTKVA
-279 EIFKRLN
+279 EIFKKLN
-286 FNRFIERFGL
+286 FNRFIDRFNL
-296 DKEIN
+296 NKELEE
-301 VKKEAIKINVV
+301 KKSEIKINVI
-312 EKDVDELV
+312 EKSIDELI
-320 KDLNEAKD
+320 KEIKTLI
-328 ANDLAKDLNDLSKS
+328 
-342 LDVTKNNDVEE
+342 EE
-353 NDTGSKQTNG
+353 K
-363 IIDKNLI
+363 LI
-370 FYFETTSSNDE
+370 FYFETTPSNDE
-381 TRIIKKDILGIGIYE
+381 SRIIKKDILGIGIYE
-396 KNENIIYTKL
+396 KNGNIIYTKL
-406 NGKEDVLKLK
+406 SNREDVLKLK
-416 SIMEDAEINK
+416 DIMEDESISK

-444 LMGIKYDADVAAY
+444 LKGIKYDADVSAY
-457 ILNPTNTKHSI
+457 ILNPTNTKHTI
-468 KDIASQYL
+468 KDIANQYL
-476 DIDLDDLIPKK
+476 YIDLDELIPKK
-487 EDMQLNMFDQ
+487 EDTQLNIFEQ

-507 GAYVYALNSL
+507 GAYVYALNKL
-517 YTITMQKMK
+517 YSVTMEKMK
-526 EDGSIKLFEEIEM
+526 SDGSIKLFEEIEM
-539 PLVRVLG
+539 PLIYVLG
-546 DMQFNGMFV
+546 DMQFNGMYV
-555 EKQELEKFGE
+555 EKSELEKFGK
-565 ELKDRLEKVKKEIYE
+565 ELKERLNITKTEIYE
-580 YAGEEFNINSTQ
+580 LAGEEFNVNSTQ

-611 KGYATDVETLEGIKH
+611 KGYATDVETLEGIKD
-626 EHPIVEK
+626 EHPIVQK
-633 VLGYRSLIKL
+633 VLDYRSLTKL
-643 SSTYVD
+643 NSTYVD

-655 NPKDNR
+655 NPKDNK

-674 RISCIDPNLQNLP
+674 RISCTEPNLQNIP

-698 SFKAKDGYIYV
+698 SFKAKEGYVFI

-719 VLAHIS
+719 VLSHIA

-740 HKQVASRVFGVPIT
+740 HKQVASKVFGVPMA
-754 KVTKEQRSN
+754 KVTKEQRSR

-799 KKYGG
+799 KKYSG
-804 IKIFMEDIVK
+804 IKTFMEDIVK
-814 KAEEEGFVETAFG
+814 KAEEEGFVETLFG
-827 RRRYVPELKSNNY
+827 RRRYVPELKSKNY

-867 NKVFD
+867 NKVFTG
-872 EIKNLDAKV
+872 IKDLDAKV
-881 VLQVHDELILEVK
+881 VLQVHDELVLEVK
-894 EDQKEQA
+894 EEQKEKA
-901 KEILKSSMEN
+901 KEILQSSMEN
-911 ATKLDVPLKVE
+911 AVKLDVPLKVE

>member
-52 EPTYMAIAFDSK
+52 KPSYMLIAFDSK
-64 TAADTR
+64 TAANTR

-77 KKHRHAMPNELAEQ
+77 KKHRHAMPEELAEQ
-91 MPVIKEILEAMNIKT
+91 MPVIKEVLNAMNIK
-106 IEMADYEGDDILG
+106 IVEMADYEGDDILG
-119 TLAKKFAHED
+119 TFAKKFARED

-140 LFQLIED
+140 IFQLIED

-161 ETEIYTKEKVE
+161 ETEIYTKAKVE
-172 EEYGLEPIDLIEVK
+172 EEYGLEPVDLIEVK

-225 EGTVDLTSKLKD
+225 DGTVDLTSKLKD

-249 KELGTINTKAPIKED
+249 KELGTINTNAPIKED
-264 LEDVKIVDWDREKIA
+264 LEDVKIVEWNREKVVD
-279 EIFKRLN
+279 IFKRLN

-296 DKEIN
+296 DKEIK
-301 VKKEAIKINVV
+301 VKKEAIKINVI
-312 EKDVDELV
+312 EKNIDELV
-320 KDLNEAKD
+320 KE
-328 ANDLAKDLNDLSKS
+328 
-342 LDVTKNNDVEE
+342 V
-353 NDTGSKQTNG
+353 
-363 IIDKNLI
+363 DKTLI

-381 TRIIKKDILGIGIYE
+381 SRIINKDILGIGIYG
-396 KNENIIYTKL
+396 KNGNIIYTKL
-406 NGKEDVLKLK
+406 KGKEDVLKLK
-416 SIMEDAEINK
+416 SLMEDADIGK

-444 LMGIKYDADVAAY
+444 MKGIKYDADVAAY
-457 ILNPTNTKHSI
+457 ILNPTNTKHNI

-476 DIDLDDLIPKK
+476 DIVLDDLIPKK
-487 EDMQLNMFDQ
+487 EDMQLNMFEQ

-517 YTITMQKMK
+517 YAITMQKMK

-555 EKQELEKFGE
+555 EKLEIEKIGK
-565 ELKDRLEKVKKEIYE
+565 ELKERLEKVKKEIYE

-611 KGYATDVETLEGIKH
+611 KGYSTAVETLEGIKN

-633 VLGYRSLIKL
+633 VLEYRGLIKL

-649 GLIPFI
+649 GLIIFI
-655 NPKDNR
+655 NPKDSR

-674 RISCIDPNLQNLP
+674 RISCTDPNLQNLP

-698 SFKAKDGYIYV
+698 SFKAKEGYVYI

-725 KDETMIEAFKNDEDI
+725 KDEAMIKAFNNDGDI
-740 HKQVASRVFGVPIT
+740 HREVASKVFGVPIT

-799 KKYGG
+799 KKYSG
-804 IKIFMEDIVK
+804 IKIFMEEIVK
-814 KAEEEGFVETAFG
+814 KASEEGFVETLFG

-872 EIKNLDAKV
+872 GIKDLDAKV

-894 EDQKEQA
+894 EEQKEQA

-911 ATKLDVPLKVE
+911 AAKLDVPLKVE

>member
-8 DGNSIMN
+8 DGNSMMN

-22 GNKMLTTKDGHY
+22 GNKMLTTKDGTY
-34 TNAIY
+34 TNAVY
-39 GFLSIMFKNMEEV
+39 GFLSIMFKNIEEV

-64 TAADTR
+64 TAANVR
-70 KKMYEGY
+70 KNLYDGY
-77 KKHRHAMPNELAEQ
+77 KKHRHAMPEELAQQ
-91 MPVIKEILEAMNIKT
+91 MPIIKEILNAMNIKI

-119 TLAKKFAHED
+119 TLSKRFAKEN

-225 EGTVDLTSKLKD
+225 EGTVELTSKLKD
-237 TLIKNQDLAELS
+237 TLIKNKDLAELS
-249 KELGTINTKAPIKED
+249 KELGTIKINAPIKED
-264 LEDVKIVDWDREKIA
+264 LEDIKIIEWDRDKVA
-279 EIFKRLN
+279 DIFKKLN
-286 FNRFIERFGL
+286 FNRFIERFSL
-296 DKEIN
+296 NKELEE
-301 VKKEAIKINVV
+301 KKAEIKINVI
-312 EKDVDELV
+312 EKSIDDLV
-320 KDLNEAKD
+320 KEIKTLIE
-328 ANDLAKDLNDLSKS
+328 
-342 LDVTKNNDVEE
+342 
-353 NDTGSKQTNG
+353 
-363 IIDKNLI
+363 DKLI
-370 FYFETTSSNDE
+370 FYFETKASNDE
-381 TRIIKKDILGIGIYE
+381 SRIIKKDILGIGIYE
-396 KNENIIYTKL
+396 KNGNIIYTKL
-406 NGKEDVLKLK
+406 FNKEDVLKLK
-416 SIMEDAEINK
+416 DIMEDESISK

-444 LMGIKYDADVAAY
+444 LKGIKYDADVASY
-457 ILNPTNTKHSI
+457 ILNPTNTKHTI
-468 KDIASQYL
+468 KDIAMQYL
-476 DIDLDDLIPKK
+476 DIDLDELIPKK
-487 EDMQLNMFDQ
+487 EDTQLNIFEQ

-507 GAYVYALNSL
+507 GAYVYALNKL
-517 YTITMQKMK
+517 YSVTMERMQS
-526 EDGSIKLFEEIEM
+526 DGSIKLFEEIEM
-539 PLVRVLG
+539 PLTYVLG

-555 EKQELEKFGE
+555 EKSELEKFGK
-565 ELKDRLEKVKKEIYE
+565 ELKERLSNITKEIYVL
-580 YAGEEFNINSTQ
+580 AGEEFNINSTQ

-611 KGYATDVETLEGIKH
+611 KGYATDVETLEGIKD
-626 EHPIVEK
+626 EHPIVQK
-633 VLGYRSLIKL
+633 VLEYRSLTKL
-643 SSTYVD
+643 NSTYVE
-649 GLIPFI
+649 GLISFI

-674 RISCIDPNLQNLP
+674 RISCTDPNLQNLP

-698 SFKAKDGYIYV
+698 SFKAKEGYVFI

-719 VLAHIS
+719 VLSHIA

-740 HKQVASRVFGVPIT
+740 HKQVASKVFGVPMS
-754 KVTKEQRSN
+754 KVTKEQRSR

-799 KKYGG
+799 KKYSG
-804 IKIFMEDIVK
+804 IKIFMEDIVN
-814 KAEEEGFVETAFG
+814 KAKEEGFVETLFG

-867 NKVFD
+867 NKVYD
-872 EIKNLDAKV
+872 GIKKLDAKV
-881 VLQVHDELILEVK
+881 VLQVHDELVLEVK
-894 EDQKEQA
+894 EEQKEKA
-901 KEILKSSMEN
+901 KEILKNSMEN
-911 ATKLDVPLKVE
+911 ATTLEVPLKVE
-922 LSEGKTWFELK
+922 LSEGKTWFDIK

>member
-8 DGNSIMN
+8 DGNSMMN

-22 GNKMLTTKDGHY
+22 GNKMLTTKDGTY

-39 GFLSIMFKNMEEV
+39 GFLSIMFKNIEEV

-64 TAADTR
+64 TAANVR
-70 KKMYEGY
+70 KNLYDGY
-77 KKHRHAMPNELAEQ
+77 KKHRHAMPEELAQQ
-91 MPVIKEILEAMNIKT
+91 MPIIKEILNDMNIKI

-119 TLAKKFAHED
+119 TLAKKFAKEN

-140 LFQLIED
+140 LFQLIEE

-216 IANLYKALE
+216 VANLYKALE

-237 TLIKNQDLAELS
+237 TLIKNKDLAELS
-249 KELGTINTKAPIKED
+249 KELGTIKINAPIKED
-264 LEDVKIVDWDREKIA
+264 LEDVKIVDWDRTKVA
-279 EIFKRLN
+279 EIFKKLN
-286 FNRFIERFGL
+286 FNRFIDRFNL
-296 DKEIN
+296 NKELEE
-301 VKKEAIKINVV
+301 KKSEIKINVI
-312 EKDVDELV
+312 EKSIDELI
-320 KDLNEAKD
+320 KEIKTLI
-328 ANDLAKDLNDLSKS
+328 
-342 LDVTKNNDVEE
+342 EE
-353 NDTGSKQTNG
+353 K
-363 IIDKNLI
+363 LI
-370 FYFETTSSNDE
+370 FYFETTPSNDE
-381 TRIIKKDILGIGIYE
+381 SRIIKKDILGIGIYE
-396 KNENIIYTKL
+396 KNGNIIYTKL
-406 NGKEDVLKLK
+406 SNREDVLKLK
-416 SIMEDAEINK
+416 DIMEDESISK

-444 LMGIKYDADVAAY
+444 LKGIKYDADVSAY
-457 ILNPTNTKHSI
+457 ILNPTNTKHTI
-468 KDIASQYL
+468 KDIANQYL
-476 DIDLDDLIPKK
+476 YIDLDELIPKK
-487 EDMQLNMFDQ
+487 EDTQLNIFEQ

-507 GAYVYALNSL
+507 GAYVYALNKL
-517 YTITMQKMK
+517 YSVTMEKMK
-526 EDGSIKLFEEIEM
+526 SDGSIKLFEEIEM
-539 PLVRVLG
+539 PLIYVLG
-546 DMQFNGMFV
+546 DMQFNGMYV
-555 EKQELEKFGE
+555 EKSELEKFGK
-565 ELKDRLEKVKKEIYE
+565 ELKERLNITKTEIYE
-580 YAGEEFNINSTQ
+580 LAGEEFNVNSTQ

-611 KGYATDVETLEGIKH
+611 KGYATDVETLEGIKD
-626 EHPIVEK
+626 EHPIVQK
-633 VLGYRSLIKL
+633 VLDYRSLTKL
-643 SSTYVD
+643 NSTYVD

-655 NPKDNR
+655 NPKDNK

-674 RISCIDPNLQNLP
+674 RISCTEPNLQNIP

-698 SFKAKDGYIYV
+698 SFKAKEGYVFI

-719 VLAHIS
+719 VLSHIA

-740 HKQVASRVFGVPIT
+740 HKQVASKVFGVPMA
-754 KVTKEQRSN
+754 KVTKEQRSR

-799 KKYGG
+799 KKYSG
-804 IKIFMEDIVK
+804 IKTFMEDIVK
-814 KAEEEGFVETAFG
+814 KAEEEGFVETLFG
-827 RRRYVPELKSNNY
+827 RRRYVPELKSKNY

-867 NKVFD
+867 NKVFTG
-872 EIKNLDAKV
+872 IKDLDAKV
-881 VLQVHDELILEVK
+881 VLQVHDELVLEV
-894 EDQKEQA
+894 EEEQKEKA
-901 KEILKSSMEN
+901 KEILQSSMEN
-911 ATKLDVPLKVE
+911 AVKLDVPLKVE

>member
-52 EPTYMAIAFDSK
+52 KPSYMLIAFDSK
-64 TAADTR
+64 TAANTR

-77 KKHRHAMPNELAEQ
+77 KKHRHAMPEELAEQ
-91 MPVIKEILEAMNIKT
+91 MPVIKEVLNAMNIK
-106 IEMADYEGDDILG
+106 IVEMADYEGDDILG
-119 TLAKKFAHED
+119 TFAKKFARED

-140 LFQLIED
+140 IFQLIED

-161 ETEIYTKEKVE
+161 ETEIYTKAKVE
-172 EEYGLEPIDLIEVK
+172 EEYGLEPVDLIEVK

-225 EGTVDLTSKLKD
+225 DGTVDLTSKLKD

-249 KELGTINTKAPIKED
+249 KELGTINTNAPIKED
-264 LEDVKIVDWDREKIA
+264 LEDVKIVEWNREKVVD
-279 EIFKRLN
+279 IFKRLN

-296 DKEIN
+296 DKEIKA
-301 VKKEAIKINVV
+301 KKEAIKIDVI
-312 EKDVDELV
+312 EKNIDELV
-320 KDLNEAKD
+320 KE
-328 ANDLAKDLNDLSKS
+328 
-342 LDVTKNNDVEE
+342 V
-353 NDTGSKQTNG
+353 
-363 IIDKNLI
+363 DKTLI

-381 TRIIKKDILGIGIYE
+381 SRIINKDILGIGIYG
-396 KNENIIYTKL
+396 KNGNIIYTKL
-406 NGKEDVLKLK
+406 KGKEDVLKLK
-416 SIMEDAEINK
+416 SLMENADIGK

-444 LMGIKYDADVAAY
+444 MKGIKYDADVAAY
-457 ILNPTNTKHSI
+457 ILNPTNTKHNI

-476 DIDLDDLIPKK
+476 DIVLDDLIPKK
-487 EDMQLNMFDQ
+487 EDMQLNMFEQ

-517 YTITMQKMK
+517 YAITMQKMK

-555 EKQELEKFGE
+555 EKLEIEKIGK
-565 ELKDRLEKVKKEIYE
+565 ELKERLEKVKKEIYE

-611 KGYATDVETLEGIKH
+611 KGYSTAVETLEGIKN

-633 VLGYRSLIKL
+633 VLEYRGLIKL

-649 GLIPFI
+649 GLIIFI
-655 NPKDNR
+655 NPKDSR

-674 RISCIDPNLQNLP
+674 RISCTDPNLQNLP

-698 SFKAKDGYIYV
+698 SFKAKEGYVYI

-725 KDETMIEAFKNDEDI
+725 KDEAMIKAFNNDGDI
-740 HKQVASRVFGVPIT
+740 HREVASKVFGVPIT

-799 KKYGG
+799 KKYSG
-804 IKIFMEDIVK
+804 IKIFMEEIVK
-814 KAEEEGFVETAFG
+814 KASEEGLVETLFG

-872 EIKNLDAKV
+872 GIKDLDAKV

-894 EDQKEQA
+894 EEQKEQA

-911 ATKLDVPLKVE
+911 AAKLDVPLKVE